1 MKWTNDDIKLV
12 EKFIE
17 IKNKGYYV
25 DGGQLTQVYNRVLE
39 KNVGVTNCGS
49 CLRQRV
55 NELELAL
62 NQFKKTIEVV
72 PEASEAVSEVGVDNV
87 PQEENKALTE
97 AEKMKE
103 RMAKVRAAKNVK
115 K

>member
-39 KNVGVTNCGS
+39 KSVGVTNCGS

-62 NQFKKTIEVV
+62 NQFKKTIEVH
-72 PEASEAVSEVGVDNV
+72 PEASEAVSEVEVDSRPSKGLEGNEV
-87 PQEENKALTE
+87 GLPTKEEENKA
-97 AEKMKE
+97 K
-103 RMAKVRAAKNVK
+103 RGVRK
-115 K
+115 KK

>member
-1 MKWTNDDIKLV
+1 MKWTSEDVALV

-17 IKNKGYYV
+17 IRNKGFYV

-55 NELELAL
+55 NELSDAL
-62 NQFKKTIEVV
+62 ERFKRL
-72 PEASEAVSEVGVDNV
+72 SEATKQVEVEDTKE
-87 PQEENKALTE
+87 EENKA
-97 AEKMKE
+97 
-103 RMAKVRAAKNVK
+103 VRNK
-115 K
+115 KKK